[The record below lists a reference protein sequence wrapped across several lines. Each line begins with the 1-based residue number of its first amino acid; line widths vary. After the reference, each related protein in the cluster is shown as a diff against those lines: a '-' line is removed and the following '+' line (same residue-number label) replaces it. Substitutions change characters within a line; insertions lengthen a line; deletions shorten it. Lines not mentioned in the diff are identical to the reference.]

1 MTGAATGI
9 DAEIDP
15 GIVNGHG
22 LREDDQDIGR
32 LTAARD
38 VIEREAIY
46 LDERRWDDWLSLFTE
61 ECEYWVPA
69 WRDDDALIADPQT
82 EISHIY
88 YTSRAALEDRIVRIN
103 SKLSPASS
111 PLPRTTHM
119 VGSTRQLEVLSPQ
132 RTRFRSSWAT
142 HVFWTQTSQ
151 SHTFFG
157 FYEHD
162 LVLDGG
168 RLAIARKKIVL
179 QNDYIP
185 SMVDF
190 YCL

>member
-1 MTGAATGI
+1 MTGARPGIDTGI
-9 DAEIDP
+9 DTGTDTEIDT
-15 GIVNGHG
+15 GTDSSTDAGTNSGTVNGPAG
-22 LREDDQDIGR
+22 RREDDQDAGR
-32 LTAARD
+32 LAAARD

-69 WRDDDALIADPQT
+69 WRDDDALIDDPQT

-119 VGSTRQLEVLSPQ
+119 VGSTRQIEALSPE

-142 HVFWTQTSQ
+142 HVFWTQT
-151 SHTFFG
+151 G
-157 FYEHD
+157 
-162 LVLDGG
+162 
-168 RLAIARKKIVL
+168 
-179 QNDYIP
+179 
-185 SMVDF
+185 
-190 YCL
+190 